1 MKSKNC
7 RFKGEK
13 MNLDEASFLFTIGSA
28 VLGLLVWVI
37 KIKVTQDV
45 HNDKLKVLFELV
57 NRMMDKLSG
66 K

>member
-1 MKSKNC
+1 
-7 RFKGEK
+7 
-13 MNLDEASFLFTIGSA
+13 MNLDEATFLFTIGSA

-45 HNDKLKVLFELV
+45 HSEKIKVLFELV
-57 NRMMDKLSG
+57 NRMMDKVSG

>member
-1 MKSKNC
+1 
-7 RFKGEK
+7 
-13 MNLDEASFLFTIGSA
+13 MNLDEATFIITIGTA

-45 HNDKLKVLFELV
+45 HTDKLKVLFELI
-57 NRMMDKLSG
+57 NRMMDKLAG

>member
-1 MKSKNC
+1 
-7 RFKGEK
+7 
-13 MNLDEASFLFTIGSA
+13 MNLNEATFLFTIGSA

-45 HNDKLKVLFELV
+45 HSEKIKVLFELV
-57 NRMMDKLSG
+57 NRMMDKVSG